1 MMLMLA
7 TTCIGA
13 ISFLAPLVLMHVVA
27 VRPNR
32 PSYNNRK
39 ILRWGIA
46 FSIALSSALLFFSRD
61 AVTTSVF
68 GMSVYILF
76 YSTYTDVKYRLVDR
90 YVLRVAM
97 VCALCL
103 ALVEHLIFPSEPRI
117 VLSVVLTALMAGTF
131 FIPKL
136 GASDTRALVFIS
148 ILGTALLPFGL
159 LYVFMW
165 AVGACIVVCGTVL
178 AIKKRSMQVHIPLVP
193 CIVFPLPILLAFS
206 VL

>member
-7 TTCIGA
+7 TTCIGV

-27 VRPNR
+27 VRPQR

-39 ILRWGIA
+39 ILRWSFA
-46 FSIALSSALLFFSRD
+46 LSAALSSALLLFSRD
-61 AVTTSVF
+61 TVTTSAF
-68 GMSVYILF
+68 GMSAYILF
-76 YSTYTDVKYRLVDR
+76 YSTYADVKYRLVDR

-103 ALVEHLIFPSEPRI
+103 ALAEHLIFSSEPRI

-136 GASDTRALVFIS
+136 GASDTRALVLVS

-159 LYVFMW
+159 LYIFMW
-165 AVGACIVVCGTVL
+165 AVGACIIACGTVL
-178 AIKKRSMQVHIPLVP
+178 AIRKRSMHVHIPLVP
-193 CIVFPLPILLAFS
+193 CIIFPLPLLLAFS